1 MTYSLH
7 PQAEQDLADAAAF
20 YADSASVSMAARFFN
35 EFERVA
41 ALLNDNPGFGTPF
54 DLPQRIYPLRVFPY
68 SVVYKLTDEGI
79 RVLAVRHQHRAP
91 SFAQGR
97 N

>member
-1 MTYSLH
+1 MTFSIH

-20 YADSASVSMAARFFN
+20 YERSATASVAARFLN

-41 ALLNDNPGFGTPF
+41 TLLDDNPGFGTPF

-68 SVVYKLTDEGI
+68 SVVYKPTDQGI

-91 SFAQGR
+91 GFGRGR